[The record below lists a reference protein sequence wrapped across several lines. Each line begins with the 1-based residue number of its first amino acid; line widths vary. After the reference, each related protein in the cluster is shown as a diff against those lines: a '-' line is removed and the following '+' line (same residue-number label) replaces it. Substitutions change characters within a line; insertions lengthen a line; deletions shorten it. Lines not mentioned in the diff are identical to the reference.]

1 MTFSK
6 RSNILGNSLAWDYVR
21 SNWESLIERFTLNN
35 RYLGRLPGQVVSK
48 FVSRFKRGEVEAFF
62 NKYPEGGAGKVA
74 DSAFVRPPPR
84 ANFARPRMDY
94 PRVETCLHQVVD
106 FIPGTRS
113 RKQALEKIDTNIKWL
128 EKHQV
133 IIKRWLDRN
142 A

>member
-48 FVSRFKRGEVEAFF
+48 FVSRFKRDEVEAFF

-74 DSAFVRPPPR
+74 DSAFVRPSTPLVQTSHAPLWITLVWKP
-84 ANFARPRMDY
+84 A
-94 PRVETCLHQVVD
+94 
-106 FIPGTRS
+106 FIRLLTSFQGRGRGNKP
-113 RKQALEKIDTNIKWL
+113 
-128 EKHQV
+128 
-133 IIKRWLDRN
+133 
-142 A
+142 